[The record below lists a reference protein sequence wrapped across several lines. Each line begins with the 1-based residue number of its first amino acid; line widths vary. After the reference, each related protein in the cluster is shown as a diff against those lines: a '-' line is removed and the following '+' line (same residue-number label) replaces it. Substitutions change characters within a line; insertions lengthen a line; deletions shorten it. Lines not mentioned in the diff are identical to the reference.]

1 MVWTAV
7 AHTAYKVVSEETA
20 NVAFTARAVPLHVV
34 PGVGCVVH
42 QPLKVKPVLTRVPI
56 SRTVALPFEL

>member
-7 AHTAYKVVSEETA
+7 VHTAYKVVSEETT
-20 NVAFTARAVPLHVV
+20 NVEFTTRAVPLHVV

-42 QPLKVKPVLTRVPI
+42 QPLKV
-56 SRTVALPFEL
+56 